1 MSKITDMCMNM
12 MQQRMN
18 MGGFGVPVRMGGS
31 RSDEMSVDEFVSLMS
46 KFWREVNAGERELP
60 QGMAEGICTM
70 VSAMMDVRLAGN
82 DVCAEAIS
90 EQELHRHYHETL
102 DKIRSVSGMNE
113 KQRLIAEHFENLTE
127 PERKVLMYKASMKP
141 KAAVARELNMSVDA
155 YCEAKKHLMYKV
167 KR

>member
-1 MSKITDMCMNM
+1 MSKITDICMNM

-18 MGGFGVPVRMGGS
+18 MGGFAMPMHRGGS
-31 RSDEMSVDEFVSLMS
+31 VRMSVDEFVSLMS
-46 KFWREVNAGERELP
+46 DFWREVNDGERELP

-90 EQELHRHYHETL
+90 EHELHRHYHEAL

-155 YCEAKKHLMYKV
+155 YCEAKKHLMHKV
-167 KR
+167 KH